1 MKTFFVRNPGYR
13 CLLDMDQEARLG
25 YLCFYAARKMLSTEE
40 ECELLEHL
48 KRDPDVYDYIDIECW
63 LVNKLA

>member
-1 MKTFFVRNPGYR
+1 
-13 CLLDMDQEARLG
+13 MDQEARLG